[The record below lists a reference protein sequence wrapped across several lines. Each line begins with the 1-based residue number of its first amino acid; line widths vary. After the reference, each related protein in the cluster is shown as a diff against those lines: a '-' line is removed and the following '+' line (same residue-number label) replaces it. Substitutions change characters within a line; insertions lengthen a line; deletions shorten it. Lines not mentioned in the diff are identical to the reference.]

1 MGPGGRVANDSEGPD
16 IGRRYW
22 GKTSRLMRLV
32 LLLWACLGFG
42 IPLLAPLLND
52 LTLFGFPLGYLLTAQ
67 GILIGFVV
75 LIFWYAGRQNR
86 IDEDFH
92 LAED

>member
-1 MGPGGRVANDSEGPD
+1 MATDSAIPD

-22 GKTSRLMRLV
+22 RKTSHLMGAVLV
-32 LLLWACLGFG
+32 LWALLGLGV
-42 IPLLAPLLND
+42 PLCAGQLNHVV
-52 LTLFGFPLGYLLTAQ
+52 LFGFPLGYFMAAQ
-67 GILIGFVV
+67 GSLIGFVL
-75 LIFWYAGRQNR
+75 LIFWYARRQNR